1 MSLYSIWVL
10 EYAFVKNYNVSGV
23 LYGAHNQGY
32 LKLPYAYVV
41 IKGEGH
47 VMMVDVGYNQR
58 DYGKVLADRFGVEA
72 WHSPK
77 EVLGQIGIVPEDV
90 DTIFIT
96 HAHFDHMGNLGDFPN
111 AHVYIQER
119 ELTRAIWAL
128 SQPARLSFVS
138 IATDPADVLA
148 CAALAQQGRLTLVDG
163 DRESVLPGIDLRAA
177 PDTHTFGS
185 QYVVVRNDGKAL
197 SADPW
202 VLAGDLIYVYENIEG
217 DGSVIG
223 VEKMYVPV
231 GVAVGSQT
239 NLVFATDAI
248 MTAANQEVRRVIPV
262 HERRLVDRFPSHE
275 RESGLRISE
284 ICLAHGEPSRLG

>member
-10 EYAFVKNYNVSGV
+10 EYAFVKDYNVSGV

-32 LKLPYAYVV
+32 LRLPYAYVV
-41 IKGEGH
+41 IKGDGR
-47 VMMVDVGYNQR
+47 VMMVDCGYNQR
-58 DYGKVLADRFGVEA
+58 DYGKALADRFGVED
-72 WHSPK
+72 WHSPR
-77 EVLGQIGIVPEDV
+77 EVLSQIGITPEEVDV
-90 DTIFIT
+90 IFVT
-96 HAHFDHMGNLGDFPN
+96 HAHFDHMGNLSDFPN

-163 DRESVLPGIDLRAA
+163 DREDVLPGIDLRAA
-177 PDTHTFGS
+177 PDTHTYGS
-185 QYVVVRNDGKAL
+185 QYVVVRNDGQGH
-197 SADPW
+197 SAEPW

-217 DGSVIG
+217 DGSVVG
-223 VEKMYVPV
+223 VDRMYVPV

-239 NLVFATDAI
+239 NLVFATDEI
-248 MTAANQEVRRVIPV
+248 MKAANQEIRRVIPV
-262 HERRLVDRFPSHE
+262 HERRLVERFPSRE
-275 RESGLRISE
+275 TESGLRVSE
-284 ICLAHGEPSRLG
+284 ICLAAGETSRL

>member
-1 MSLYSIWVL
+1 MSRYSIWVL
-10 EYAFVKNYNVSGV
+10 EYAFVQNYNVSGV

-47 VMMVDVGYNQR
+47 VAMVDVGYNQQA
-58 DYGKVLADRFGVEA
+58 YGKALADRFGVEA

-77 EVLGQIGIVPEDV
+77 EVLAQIGVRPEDV

-96 HAHFDHMGNLGDFPN
+96 HAHFDHMGNLGDFSN
-111 AHVYIQER
+111 AHVYVQER
-119 ELTRAIWAL
+119 EIARAIWAL
-128 SQPARLSFVS
+128 SQPPRLSFVS

-148 CAALAQQGRLTLVDG
+148 CAALAQQRRLTLLDG
-163 DRESVLPGIDLRAA
+163 DRRDVLPGIDIRAA
-177 PDTHTFGS
+177 HDTHTYGS
-185 QYVVVRNDGKAL
+185 QFLVVRNDGQEQ

-223 VEKMYVPV
+223 VEQMYVPV

-239 NLVFATDAI
+239 NLVFATEEI
-248 MTAANQEVRRVIPV
+248 MKAAGHEVRRVIPV
-262 HERRLVDRFPSHE
+262 HERRLVDRFPSRE
-275 RESGLRISE
+275 RESALRVSE
-284 ICLAHGEPSRLG
+284 ICLADGEPSRL